1 MKTIVFIG
9 TNKSGTSRTAFSA
22 AADLGFHTIL
32 FTDRKRFLLQRDEF
46 PDVKKIFYIENLLD
60 KKTVLDEI
68 SKLMEDGKEICA
80 LISLIDPFVSYGA
93 EMNEELGFAKLSVA
107 ALKKMENKIIVRE
120 TLKETSY
127 SPVYDIYSHEKDISI
142 VSQEYREKLPMI
154 VKSPIS
160 NGSKDVIYA
169 ETLGELK
176 QALHHL
182 QRRSDETPLL
192 LEEFLEGPQYL
203 VEVMVYKDQIHIIAV
218 IEQEVQRKERFIVT
232 GYTYPAKLEM
242 KEEKELISAVEMMMR
257 AFGLKNG
264 VCHLEMKKTMSGWKL
279 IEMNPRVSG
288 GAMNRILLEGTGMN
302 YVKEIIKLYLGE
314 TPNLHY
320 RAKNHVY
327 ARFLTID
334 SRGRLLKV
342 TGRNR
347 ALSRP
352 GIKEVYI
359 KPKRGT
365 ILSVPH
371 SLGDR
376 YAYVVAAAQT
386 REEAREQALGAARE
400 IKFYLEPF

>member
-1 MKTIVFIG
+1 MKAIVFIG

-22 AADLGFHTIL
+22 AADLGFYTVL
-32 FTDRKRFLLQRDEF
+32 FTDRKRFLSQRDEF
-46 PDVKKIFYIENLLD
+46 PDVQEIIYIENLLD
-60 KKTVLDEI
+60 KKTVLEEI
-68 SKLMEDGKEICA
+68 YKLMEDGKEISAC
-80 LISLIDPFVSYGA
+80 ISLIDPFVSYGA
-93 EMNEELGFAKLSVA
+93 EMNEELGFAALSVS
-107 ALKKMENKIIVRE
+107 ALKKMENKILVRE
-120 TLKETSY
+120 ILKETPY
-127 SPVYDIYSHEKDISI
+127 SPVFETYSYEKDISML
-142 VSQEYREKLPMI
+142 SRKYREKLPMI
-154 VKSPIS
+154 VKSPVS
-160 NGSKDVIYA
+160 NGSKDVIYV
-169 ETLGELK
+169 ETLGEFK

-182 QRRSDETPLL
+182 QKKLNDTPIL

-203 VEVMVYKDQIHIIAV
+203 VEVLVYKDQINIIAV

-232 GYTYPAKLEM
+232 GYIYPAKLER
-242 KEEKELISAVEMMMR
+242 KEEQELVSAVETMIR

-264 VCHLEMKKTMSGWKL
+264 VCHLEMKKTQSGWKL

-314 TPNLHY
+314 EPDLHSSTK
-320 RAKNHVY
+320 RHVY

-347 ALSRP
+347 ALNLP

-376 YAYVVAAAQT
+376 YAYVVAAAET
-386 REEAREQALGAARE
+386 REEAREHALGAAQE
-400 IKFYLEPF
+400 IKFYLELL